1 MTMPLILDTCVL
13 LWMVAD
19 PKRLSDAARKLI
31 KENQDRLCV
40 SAISAFEIAIKHK
53 KKKLELPTDPWSWFE
68 QAAAFYNLKELP
80 ISARIAALAPTVD
93 VPHADPCDR
102 IIIASAM
109 THELQIVSPDHLIR
123 GCPQVL
129 VSW

>member
-1 MTMPLILDTCVL
+1 MPLIIDTCVL

-19 PKRLSDAARKLI
+19 PKKLSDTARHLI
-31 KENQDRLCV
+31 KQNQDSLCV

-53 KKKLELPTDPWSWFE
+53 KKKLELPTDPWQWFE
-68 QAAAFYNLKELP
+68 QASAFYNLKEIP
-80 ISARIAALAPTVD
+80 ISAKIAALAPAVD

-109 THELQIVSPDHLIR
+109 THDFHIVSPDHLIQ
-123 GCPQVL
+123 GCPQVQA
-129 VSW
+129 SW